1 MIHPTSPN
9 LLPRERTLIR
19 INDVASM
26 LGVKAA
32 TVRDYLDRIPEFP
45 EPLRIGASLF
55 WIEQD
60 IIAYIDGLERAA
72 AERSAERRARAA

>member
-1 MIHPTSPN
+1 MISTTSPTP
-9 LLPRERTLIR
+9 LPRERKLIR
-19 INDVASM
+19 IGDVAVL

-32 TVRDYLDRIPEFP
+32 TVRDYLERIPEFP

-72 AERSAERRARAA
+72 AARAAERRARAA